1 MNNKSE
7 ELKELTVEN
16 YIWIVY
22 IAIAIFNIYGDE
34 LVRKYLKYNDKV
46 ANRKALNLFKK
57 ILLINIIIY
66 LYFLNRN
73 FKQMKNNNYD
83 NKYIIRF
90 VGSILVFVGTLCFFY
105 FQSSIT
111 NETDSL
117 SNI

>member
-1 MNNKSE
+1 MNSENKKLE
-7 ELKELTVEN
+7 ELTVEN
-16 YIWIVY
+16 YIWIIY

-34 LVRKYLKYNDKV
+34 LIRKYLKYNDEV
-46 ANRKALNLFKK
+46 ANKKALDLFKK
-57 ILLINIIIY
+57 ILVINIIIY

-83 NKYIIRF
+83 SKYIIRF
-90 VGSILVFVGTLCFFY
+90 VGSILVFAGTLCFFY
-105 FQSSIT
+105 FQNSTT